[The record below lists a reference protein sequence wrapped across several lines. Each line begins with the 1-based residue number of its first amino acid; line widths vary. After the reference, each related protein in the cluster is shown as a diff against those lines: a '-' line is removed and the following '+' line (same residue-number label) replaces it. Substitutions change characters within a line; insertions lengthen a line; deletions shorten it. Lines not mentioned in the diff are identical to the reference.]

1 MSIIYTDILKHWT
14 NCWQE
19 AVLIGVLFAGGI
31 NWLKPVSNQ
40 RNYSVVLPFIDGVF
54 FYFLLYVTL
63 ISREIGSRR
72 EVMLLPFESFKILSE
87 EFHYVIENVLLF
99 IPFGFLLYITSCAF
113 DKKCNMKTIL
123 LASFLTS
130 VSVEFLQ
137 YIFSCGK
144 SETDDVITNV
154 VGAMIGYLIAKVKR
168 I

>member
-14 NCWQE
+14 ACWQE
-19 AVLIGVLFAGGI
+19 AVLIGVLFAGGFK
-31 NWLKPVSNQ
+31 WLKPVSNQ
-40 RNYSVVLPFIDGVF
+40 QKYSVVLPFVDGVF

-63 ISREIGSRR
+63 ISRTIGSRR
-72 EVMLLPFESFKILSE
+72 EVVLLPFESFELLSG

-99 IPFGFLLYITSCAF
+99 IPFGFLLYITCYTF
-113 DKKCNMKTIL
+113 GKKCNMKTIL

-154 VGAMIGYLIAKVKR
+154 GGAMIGYLIAKLKR
-168 I
+168 V